1 MKKLIDSI
9 HHFTDW
15 TGRSVSWLTLGM
27 VLVTFCVVFLRYVFD
42 IGWIALQESVSYMHA
57 LVFLIG
63 AAYTLKYDEHVRV
76 DIFYSKLGPRGQAW
90 INFLG
95 SLLILLPVM
104 VFIIWVSREYV
115 VESWAVLESS
125 RETGG
130 LPGIFLLKSCIILM
144 SMLLILQAIAQ
155 LLQSLLTIMD
165 KEAG

>member
-1 MKKLIDSI
+1 MKKLIDTLN
-9 HHFTDW
+9 HFTDW
-15 TGRSVSWLTLGM
+15 TGRCVSWLTLGM
-27 VLVTFCVVFLRYVFD
+27 VLVTFCVVFLRYAFD

-76 DIFYSKLGPRGQAW
+76 DIIYSKLGPRGQAW

-104 VFIIWVSREYV
+104 AFIIWVSREYV

-144 SMLLILQAIAQ
+144 SVLLILQAIAQ
-155 LLQSLLTIMD
+155 VLQSLLTIMD